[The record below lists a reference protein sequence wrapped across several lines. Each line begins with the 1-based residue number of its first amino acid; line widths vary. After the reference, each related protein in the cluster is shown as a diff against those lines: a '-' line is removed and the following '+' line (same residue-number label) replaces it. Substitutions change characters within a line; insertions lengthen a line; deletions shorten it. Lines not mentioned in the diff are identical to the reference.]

1 MYQTA
6 IAVGAW
12 GRFGVYGSDEEAAP
26 AEGGGPLALL
36 QSYAPTVQA
45 LTDAATDPVRQAA
58 VLRAKLQDA
67 VARGASA
74 RQVQL
79 LQAQLAAAERRV
91 ALKQEAEGSVR
102 QYRMLGQLGIVAG
115 IGLLMATTYLVLRK
129 AN

>member
-1 MYQTA
+1 MQMAAY
-6 IAVGAW
+6 GAW
-12 GRFGVYGSDEEAAP
+12 GQEVVEERKS
-26 AEGGGPLALL
+26 GNPLDLL